1 MVSNIS
7 RKSRKE
13 RRESMQ
19 VPGSDPS
26 ILNIPKSS
34 KDAYARIKTTV
45 IAHKKV
51 SIQVAN
57 ISE

>member
-1 MVSNIS
+1 MS
-7 RKSRKE
+7 RKSKKE
-13 RRESMQ
+13 RRESVQ

-26 ILNIPKSS
+26 ILNIPASS

-51 SIQVAN
+51 SI
-57 ISE
+57 